1 MSRGKNAYRRGNK
14 TLAWYIPDS
23 KLLDKSDQER
33 DETPS
38 PLLTN
43 RKSSVDSQSSGNSA
57 EKQQSNEENAKK
69 RKNRNR
75 PNRTNSQQ
83 PTSKDPT
90 PASSPPDINV
100 QNENTNVLPQQ
111 FSALAVGVQKD
122 RDSYFYYDIKSDG
135 FYYEQNGSRGWRKR
149 NPKLHGNPPLSVGRS
164 TDENVGNQ
172 LPQPQ
177 TIEKKVY
184 VPVPV
189 PVFTSAHSTS
199 KFFPPASNTQ
209 NLPNIKYYDAASD
222 GFFYALAS
230 VDGWRRR
237 NPTSNQQLQQNETQ
251 NRSKQESEFE
261 SSSLSA
267 FPPLERDLSVTELE
281 NLVLSNV
288 SKIPTHNS
296 SNNLQFA
303 SAVARGSNQ
312 RGIQTA
318 EHEYPS
324 SVSTIS
330 SDDVTPPPPS
340 VNNGH
345 QTHLYTQSQDLMV
358 GSFDEPYEFYWS
370 DNEKTERP
378 VEPASSVS
386 SADDGSTNPMST
398 YFQQMRSQ
406 SDLAFK
412 AAANRVK
419 RPSSL
424 KIADQTPINE
434 EQEKRAPRFNVD
446 KFIADLPFDN
456 EKLIHTLTAA
466 CTPFTADTTR
476 SSFNYFPAKDSPLF
490 TPNIPQMDPWSRPIS
505 DRFCDYKTTRTANSD
520 IEQKMVDIEKIWQST
535 GF

>member
-1 MSRGKNAYRRGNK
+1 MSRGKSSYRRGNK

-33 DETPS
+33 DDTPS

-57 EKQQSNEENAKK
+57 VKQQSNDENAKK

-75 PNRTNSQQ
+75 SNRTASQQ
-83 PTSKDPT
+83 PPSKDPT
-90 PASSPPDINV
+90 PASSPPDANV
-100 QNENTNVLPQQ
+100 QTDNTNVLPQP

-149 NPKLHGNPPLSVGRS
+149 NPKLHGNPPLSVGRP

-209 NLPNIKYYDAASD
+209 NMPNIKYYDAASD

-237 NPTSNQQLQQNETQ
+237 NPNSNQQLQQNETRQ
-251 NRSKQESEFE
+251 KLESEIE

-288 SKIPTHNS
+288 NKIPTHNS

-303 SAVARGSNQ
+303 SSVARGLNQ

-340 VNNGH
+340 LNGGH
-345 QTHLYTQSQDLMV
+345 QTHLYTQSKDTMV

-424 KIADQTPINE
+424 KIVDQTPIYE

-466 CTPFTADTTR
+466 CTPFTADKAR
-476 SSFNYFPAKDSPLF
+476 SSFNYFPAKNSPLF
-490 TPNIPQMDPWSRPIS
+490 TPNIPQSDPWARPNS
-505 DRFCDYKTTRTANSD
+505 DRIYDYKTANSD